1 LATLRV
7 PQAADDDC
15 LTSARH
21 QEIAMCDYCG
31 CRTQPSIARLGEEHD
46 RIESVAEHL
55 RAAHTRGDRDGAAAI
70 ASALL
75 TLLVPHVAREEGAL
89 FPELTGAGASHH
101 VQRLEDEHEQFDLAL
116 RPIAGGVASAS
127 EWAALPRAID
137 GLRAHIWT
145 EEFDVFPAALQLL
158 DPSAWQRVE
167 EGCGTSRASP
177 PSEPERR
184 SEQRV
189 TYR

>member
-1 LATLRV
+1 LAIVHV
-7 PQAADDDC
+7 PQAANDDC
-15 LTSARH
+15 LTSAHH

-31 CRTQPSIARLGEEHD
+31 CRTQPSIARFG
-46 RIESVAEHL
+46 
-55 RAAHTRGDRDGAAAI
+55 
-70 ASALL
+70 
-75 TLLVPHVAREEGAL
+75 
-89 FPELTGAGASHH
+89 
-101 VQRLEDEHEQFDLAL
+101 DEHEQFDLAL

-127 EWAALPRAID
+127 EWAALPRAIE

-158 DPSAWQRVE
+158 GPSAWQRVDD
-167 EGCGTSRASP
+167 GCGTSRASP
-177 PSEPERR
+177 PSAPEHR